1 MDKQQPVLSSRNQA
15 RITPGAVVCSECEL
29 CGEVVIGAGTIVHP
43 KARIVAEA
51 GLIHIGAF
59 NLIEEQV
66 EIINHTPDTV
76 LKIGDHNVFEV
87 GARCEAMEIGDN
99 NVFEAKSCVGPHMRI
114 TNGCVIGAMC
124 SLMSDET
131 LPECTVIYGEQ
142 VSFRT
147 LFHND
152 SVTCYLL
159 SPPPTQVS
167 RRSCLEVPVTGP
179 LVCFLQELGFEPE
192 FTYVAEGLIFIRGRV
207 KVCVYTVNEVVQ
219 FESPVPPMPGTDGIS
234 GQDSY
239 PKEWRRV
246 CPNSWLVEIS
256 AVGSPADES
265 LQDEV
270 AEFAD
275 LLFPVIVPG
284 KLDNSLFMRK

>member
-1 MDKQQPVLSSRNQA
+1 MRPVLDRLNHMDKQQPVLSSRNQA

-51 GLIHIGAF
+51 GPIHIGAF

-66 EIINHTPDTV
+66 EIINRTPDTV

-99 NVFEAKSCVGPHMRI
+99 NVFEAKSFVGPHMRI

-142 VSFRT
+142 VSFCYCCYVHAT
-147 LFHND
+147 LIQIPD
-152 SVTCYLL
+152 LL
-159 SPPPTQVS
+159 SSQ
-167 RRSCLEVPVTGP
+167 
-179 LVCFLQELGFEPE
+179 LVYIN
-192 FTYVAEGLIFIRGRV
+192 TH
-207 KVCVYTVNEVVQ
+207 
-219 FESPVPPMPGTDGIS
+219 
-234 GQDSY
+234 
-239 PKEWRRV
+239 W
-246 CPNSWLVEIS
+246 
-256 AVGSPADES
+256 DE
-265 LQDEV
+265 
-270 AEFAD
+270 A
-275 LLFPVIVPG
+275 
-284 KLDNSLFMRK
+284 K